1 MNFKNLQDNFLVRYN
16 TKTKPYCTFS
26 GTPLF
31 LLGDNSFPDCGH
43 SLISAISAGTALS
56 ISFEGTDFSIQ
67 QTHDNTVFSAE
78 KKNLLTYSE
87 KNYAAPIFHLISY
100 LNSHFKNDSDGLRL
114 LYDHNTNSRGFYN
127 YLAPLISLF
136 LLLFPGHTPVDALTA
151 LSPMNLS
158 KKEYFSLLASTS
170 QSKGHITLANNLS
183 LLTKDY
189 LLPRDAVKI
198 VIIKTDSKLKRILT
212 DFSPMSDADEL
223 SKEQQRIL
231 SFFIKEE
238 ERVLKY
244 PEIKDISGFHKL
256 INESGEDLLSLIDM
270 PVISLLIDITR
281 KTPALSSRPIANSSS
296 IYAIVPDG
304 EVDNFI
310 KYTEKEYEKKAGYK
324 PTFYITDTVASGI
337 KSGLIH

>member
-31 LLGDNSFPDCGH
+31 LLGDISFPDYGH
-43 SLISAISAGTALS
+43 SLISVISAGTALS

-78 KKNLLTYSE
+78 KKNLLNYSE
-87 KNYAAPIFHLISY
+87 KNYAAPIFHAISY

-114 LYDHNTNSRGFYN
+114 LYEHNTNSKGFYN
-127 YLAPLISLF
+127 YLSPLISLF
-136 LLLFPGHTPVDALTA
+136 LLLFPGHTPTDALTA
-151 LSPMNLS
+151 LTPMKLS
-158 KKEYFSLLASTS
+158 KKDYFSLFVTAS
-170 QSKGHITLANNLS
+170 QNKGHITLTDNLS

-189 LLPRDAVKI
+189 LLPPDDVKI
-198 VIIKTDSKLKRILT
+198 VIIKTDTKPKRIFS
-212 DFSPMSDADEL
+212 DFSPTSDPDEL

-244 PEIKDISGFHKL
+244 PELKDIGEFHNL
-256 INESGEDLLSLIDM
+256 INESGEDLLSLLDTSA
-270 PVISLLIDITR
+270 ISLLVDITR

-296 IYAIVPDG
+296 VYAIVPDT

-310 KYTEKEYEKKAGYK
+310 KYTENEYEKKAGYK